1 MNATDP
7 AVLEAIRNEY
17 VTGADRPSLEALAE
31 RHTIGYTTLKRACAA
46 QRWVYLRN
54 GYWTQLAR
62 EGTSQSKAVAGV
74 AVALE
79 EESRERSGEILRFVR
94 DGLTKAL
101 QEAIRRLVT
110 SKGMSDADA
119 AKVVARW
126 EDMAAKD
133 ITRFLAQGPQ
143 ALSSVVKTLELVEG
157 RPTDRV
163 AFIEED
169 IPVTDEE
176 ELAVAGLLKR
186 ARDMYPDE

>member
-1 MNATDP
+1 VNAIDP

-17 VTGADRPSLEALAE
+17 VTGSDRPTLQTLAE
-31 RHTIGYTTLKRACAA
+31 RHGVSLRTLQTASPAGGWVALRAGH
-46 QRWVYLRN
+46 LR
-54 GYWTQLAR
+54 QLAQEVAR
-62 EGTSQSKAVAGV
+62 VSKVSAEVMKATDTD
-74 AVALE
+74 A
-79 EESRERSGEILRFVR
+79 RERSGEILRFVR

-143 ALSSVVKTLELVEG
+143 ALASVVKTLELVEG

-163 AFIEED
+163 AFVEED